1 MPFISLKFI
10 ALSSKFLQKSTE
22 KSQKYSFPTKFPPW
36 QFLVIHHVT
45 MKTDNGVEHKNRT
58 IASVIERNKVRLI
71 ATMQLYDIGKVELFI
86 SDSLQTLWRG
96 ICSQNVLT

>member
-1 MPFISLKFI
+1 LR
-10 ALSSKFLQKSTE
+10 KSTE
-22 KSQKYSFPTKFPPW
+22 QICARLNPKI
-36 QFLVIHHVT
+36 VDI
-45 MKTDNGVEHKNRT
+45 KTGNRERRACVQTYLRRFRNEVERKNRT

-96 ICSQNVLT
+96 ICSQNVLA